1 MLSCSHALEVVSY
14 SDQRRAQLIKVR
26 IAGLYPVLVFFFF
39 YSIILRF
46 YYEYTSGPL
55 SQQHAVK

>member
-14 SDQRRAQLIKVR
+14 SDQRRAQLIQVR
-26 IAGLYPVLVFFFF
+26 IAGLYPVLVFF

-46 YYEYTSGPL
+46 YYEYPSGPL